1 VKEIHTL
8 KIAELLSWGDKML
21 HKAGWENS
29 RREAEIL
36 LSYVLGVPFSF
47 LLTRLQEK
55 VTSFQGEAYQK
66 LILRRQNFE
75 PLQYLT
81 GVQNFMSLDFEVN
94 DQVLIPRWDTE
105 ILVELALERLKDIPD
120 PRVVDVGTGSGAIIV
135 SLAHFLNRGRFFA
148 IDIAPKALQVA
159 QRNAERHKVAEKI
172 TFLNGDLLEPLLT
185 LVKDQKIEFDLVVS
199 NPPYIPDAELKT
211 LPLDVQKEPF
221 LALAGGEDGLSC
233 YRRLLPQAQEI
244 LKPGGLILLE
254 IGWNQGGDVSFL
266 CESQGLIKISVTRD
280 YGGRDR
286 VVAASCRG

>member
-8 KIAELLSWGDKML
+8 KIAELLAWGDQML

>member
-8 KIAELLSWGDKML
+8 KIAELLAWGDQML

-266 CESQGLIKISVTRD
+266 CESQGLINISVTRD

>member
-1 VKEIHTL
+1 MKEIHTL
-8 KIAELLSWGDKML
+8 KIAELLAWGDQML